1 MTQRTLD
8 RHPSIGRSGHR
19 VHDEEAAGMSGN
31 SRTAI
36 VPSAQAAD
44 YAEYRFSPGLR
55 VGDTLYISG
64 QVGTDEHGVRID
76 DPESQFVACFEHI
89 REIVL
94 LGGFQLNDVV
104 ELVSYH
110 TSLADLDAFVA
121 VKDRYFLGPAFPA
134 WTAVGIT
141 STAVP
146 GFLVEVKATAV
157 RSS

>member
-1 MTQRTLD
+1 MHQEEGSAL
-8 RHPSIGRSGHR
+8 PGSSR
-19 VHDEEAAGMSGN
+19 V
-31 SRTAI
+31 AI
-36 VPSAQAAD
+36 VPSAQTAD
-44 YAEYRFSPGLR
+44 FAQYRFSPGLR
-55 VGDTLYISG
+55 VGGTLYISG

-76 DPESQFVACFEHI
+76 DPESQFVACFERI

-94 LGGFQLNDVV
+94 LAGFQLNDVV

-110 TSLADLDAFVA
+110 TSLTDLDAFVA